1 MHQLAASILHHETE
15 QGMALYRRVIANTAE
30 QGENKNYEQAI
41 DWVKELKNGLDKLP
55 DTKWKTRFGTWVN
68 GLRTELK
75 RKRNFIL
82 LLDKHF
88 AGC

>member
-1 MHQLAASILHHETE
+1 MPHETE
-15 QGMALYRRVIANTAE
+15 QGMAMYRRVIASTAE
-30 QGENKNYEQAI
+30 QGENKHYEQSI
-41 DWVKELKNGLDKLP
+41 TWLKELKNELDKLP
-55 DTKWKTRFGTWVN
+55 DTKWKMRFGTLVN